1 MGLRRLRRS
10 SSAKP
15 GAAKGRK
22 AERLDAAAK
31 DHVHPSTEDRLAER
45 LRRMELPKPPP
56 GVRERS
62 LERYKEWLNT
72 QQGRNRWR
80 D

>member
-1 MGLRRLRRS
+1 MGLIRRRS
-10 SSAKP
+10 SKP
-15 GAAKGRK
+15 RPEKGRR
-22 AERLDAAAK
+22 AERLDAPAK
-31 DHVHPSTEDRLAER
+31 DHVHMSTEDRLVER

-62 LERYKEWLNT
+62 LERYREWLNT